1 MKKEGKSNKTVLF
14 SLMELFNVKKQEY
27 EMEGMPAIFMDLAVI
42 LVAAGVITVVFK
54 RLKQPLVLG
63 YILAG
68 FFIGPYFP
76 WFPAITDK
84 ANLTVWSDIGIVF
97 LMFGLG
103 LEFSIKKLKKVGAT
117 GAITAL
123 TELAIM
129 FVIGSTVGKILGF
142 GSMECTFLGCML
154 SISSTSI
161 IIKSFDDL
169 KLKQQKFTS
178 TVTAVLVV
186 EDLIAVLL
194 LVVLSTVS
202 VSKSFDGGELVE
214 QMAKLLF
221 FLVAWF
227 VFGIYLI
234 PTFLRWMRKYMSEET
249 LLILAVG
256 LCFGMVVLASK
267 AGFSTALGAFVMGA
281 ILSETIEVEV
291 IHRLVTPLKNLF
303 GAIFFVSV
311 GMLIQPSVLVEYWVT
326 ILVIAMSVII
336 FKSLSATIGV
346 TLSGRPLK
354 TAIQSGFCFCQI
366 GEFSFIIAG
375 LGLSFG
381 VIDETLYP
389 IIVSVSILTTFVTP
403 YMIKGALPFY
413 NWLEP
418 KIPAGLKHR
427 LEQYS
432 EHANR
437 DGGNKATMRIFLRK
451 QLTNIFI
458 HGVILGVM
466 VLLSSSLLLPLL
478 DDLFDKTGIPQI
490 WSRLTGM
497 LVTLMLMTPF
507 LWAVAVK
514 NVSKEKIKKMF
525 ETWHHSQVVVIP
537 LLILRYFVALF
548 FVGLVVGRYVNMA
561 VGLLMVIAVIV
572 MLAVLYSRRANGF
585 YAQIE
590 DRFFSNFNQRQAQN
604 SFHIPTAMEDEFA
617 MERLVMTQ
625 YSPLAGRSLAEGQ
638 LRERFGANIVT
649 IERAGNIIDL
659 PGKDEVLMPCDVLTV
674 IGTEDEV
681 AKIRPVIEVEPEIL
695 VHDHS
700 DHELHMYRY
709 HVDAHGPLCGVEVRY
724 STLSRQHAIVIAIER
739 DGEKIVNPSRD
750 EIFRAGD
757 VLWFVSP
764 EGDLTL
770 KGFENKFVKI

>member
-1 MKKEGKSNKTVLF
+1 ME
-14 SLMELFNVKKQEY
+14 SL
-27 EMEGMPAIFMDLAVI
+27 PAIFMDLSVI

-54 RLKQPLVLG
+54 WLKQPLVLG

-76 WFPAITDK
+76 WFPAVTDA
-84 ANLTVWSDIGIVF
+84 ANIHVWSDIGIVF

-129 FVIGSTVGKILGF
+129 FLIGSSVGKLLGF

-202 VSKSFDGGELVE
+202 VSRSFDGVELVG
-214 QMAKLLF
+214 QMVKLVF

-256 LCFGMVVLASK
+256 LCFGMVVLAAQ

-281 ILSETIEVEV
+281 ILSETIEADV
-291 IHRLVTPLKNLF
+291 IHRIVTPLKNLF
-303 GAIFFVSV
+303 GAVFFVSV
-311 GMLIQPSVLVEYWVT
+311 GMLVNPTVLVKYIVP
-326 ILVIAMSVII
+326 ILVIAVTII
-336 FKSLSATIGV
+336 LFKSLSATIGV
-346 TLSGRPLK
+346 ALSGRPLK
-354 TAIQSGFCFCQI
+354 TAVQSGFCFCQI

-375 LGLSFG
+375 LGLSFK
-381 VIDETLYP
+381 VIDENLYP

-413 NWLEP
+413 NWVEP
-418 KIPAGLKHR
+418 KIPAKVRHR
-427 LEQYS
+427 LDQYVDN
-432 EHANR
+432 ANK
-437 DGGNKATMRIFLRK
+437 DGGNKANLKTFIRK
-451 QLTNIFI
+451 QLTNILI
-458 HGVILGVM
+458 HGVILVAIA
-466 VLLSSSLLLPLL
+466 LLSTSLLRPLL
-478 DDLFDKTGIPQI
+478 DKLFTDAHIPQI

-497 LVTLMLMTPF
+497 VGTLMLMSPF
-507 LWAVAVK
+507 LWAMAVK
-514 NVSKEKIKKMF
+514 NVSKQRIKEMF
-525 ETWHHSQVVVIP
+525 ETYRHSQAVVIP
-537 LLILRYFVALF
+537 TLLLRYFVALF
-548 FVGLVVGRYVNMA
+548 TVGLVVGSYVNLA
-561 VGLLMVIAVIV
+561 VGFLMVIAIMVV
-572 MLAVLYSRRANGF
+572 MGVLFSHRANGL
-585 YAQIE
+585 YVQIE
-590 DRFFSNFNQRQAQN
+590 ERFFNNFNSRQAQA
-604 SFHIPTAMEDEFA
+604 SFRIPKGMENEFG
-617 MERLVMTQ
+617 MERLRMTQ
-625 YSPLAGRSLAEGQ
+625 YSPLAGKTLQQGQ
-638 LRERFGANIVT
+638 LRDRYGANVVT
-649 IERAGNIIDL
+649 IERGDDIIDL
-659 PGKDEVLMPCDVLTV
+659 PGKDDLLMPGDLLTV
-674 IGTEDEV
+674 IGTEEQV
-681 AKIRPVIEVEPEIL
+681 AKIRADIEVEADML
-695 VHDHS
+695 VHDRS

-709 HVDAHGPLCGVEVRY
+709 RVDADGPLCGMKIVN
-724 STLSRQHAIVIAIER
+724 STLSHHRAMVIAIER
-739 DGEKIVNPSRD
+739 GGQKIVNPDRD
-750 EIFRAGD
+750 TIFMPGD
-757 VLWFVSP
+757 LLWFISP
-764 EGDLTL
+764 EEMTL
-770 KGFENKFVKI
+770 KGFESKLIKL